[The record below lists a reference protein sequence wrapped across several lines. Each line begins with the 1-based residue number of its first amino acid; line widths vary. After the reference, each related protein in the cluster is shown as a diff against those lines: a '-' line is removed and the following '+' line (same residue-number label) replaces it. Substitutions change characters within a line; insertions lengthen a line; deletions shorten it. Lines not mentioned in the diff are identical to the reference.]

1 MSVPRLSQTAVD
13 SLLTA
18 FPGWKLREDGKAIS
32 QSFKFEDFNAA
43 FGFMTRV
50 ALYADKHD
58 HHPEWSNVYN
68 RVEITLTTHDAGGLS
83 ARDGAMA
90 RAIAAMVLAVGPP
103 CSARSMS
110 AAPARCQCPNYRRC
124 AKS

>member
-1 MSVPRLSQTAVD
+1 MPVPRLSQTAID
-13 SLLTA
+13 SLLA
-18 FPGWKLREDGKAIS
+18 EAPGWKLREDGKAITRT
-32 QSFKFEDFNAA
+32 FKFEDFNAA

-68 RVEITLTTHDAGGLS
+68 RVEITLTTHDADGLS

-90 RAIAAMVLAVGPP
+90 RAIAAMF
-103 CSARSMS
+103 
-110 AAPARCQCPNYRRC
+110 
-124 AKS
+124 

>member
-13 SLLTA
+13 SLLA
-18 FPGWKLREDGKAIS
+18 EAPGWKLREDGKAITRA
-32 QSFKFEDFNAA
+32 FKFEDFNAA

-68 RVEITLTTHDAGGLS
+68 RVEITLTTHDADGLS

-90 RAIAAMVLAVGPP
+90 RAIVAMF
-103 CSARSMS
+103 
-110 AAPARCQCPNYRRC
+110 
-124 AKS
+124 

>member
-1 MSVPRLSQTAVD
+1 MPVPRLSQTAID
-13 SLLTA
+13 SLLAEAPEWT
-18 FPGWKLREDGKAIS
+18 LRNDRKAITRT
-32 QSFKFEDFNAA
+32 FKFEDFNAA

-68 RVEITLTTHDAGGLS
+68 RVEITLTTHDADGLS

-90 RAIAAMVLAVGPP
+90 RAIAAML
-103 CSARSMS
+103 
-110 AAPARCQCPNYRRC
+110 
-124 AKS
+124 